1 MTRLLP
7 RGLSRRRARSAQG
20 EYYGLLADAGA
31 NLERSAE
38 LMRDLLATWP
48 EDRGLAE
55 EITGCEHEGDR
66 IMRTIVQRLYRSGMA
81 PAERNDI
88 YSLASAL
95 DDVVDDIEE
104 GAQELAVYRIEA
116 PMEQAQ
122 ELADV
127 LRDSGRT
134 LARSLRSLEQDTD
147 TQEDLAQIRRLEQE
161 GDRIYRQSLAA
172 LFDGGIDPMLI
183 IRWKDVFGILEDAID
198 RCRGAANILQG
209 IVVRQG

>member
-1 MTRLLP
+1 MPTHRP
-7 RGLSRRRARSAQG
+7 RGLFRRRARDAQS
-20 EYYGLLADAGA
+20 EYYGLLAEAGA

-38 LMRDLLATWP
+38 LMRDLLVTWP
-48 EDRGLAE
+48 EDRELAD

-66 IMRTIVQRLYRSGMA
+66 ITRSIVQRLHRSGMA

-88 YSLASAL
+88 YSLAGAI

-127 LRDSGRT
+127 LRDSGSA
-134 LARSLRSLEQDTD
+134 LARSLRALQND
-147 TQEDLAQIRRLEQE
+147 EDAGEDIAQIRRLEQE

-183 IRWKDVFGILEDAID
+183 IRWKDVFAILEDAID

-209 IVVRQG
+209 IVVKQS

>member
-1 MTRLLP
+1 MGGGMTRLLSG
-7 RGLSRRRARSAQG
+7 RSRRRARG
-20 EYYGLLADAGA
+20 EYYGLLAEAGA
-31 NLERSAE
+31 NLARSAE

-48 EDRGLAE
+48 DDHGLAD
-55 EITGCEHEGDR
+55 EIVGCEHEGDR
-66 IMRTIVQRLYRSGMA
+66 ITRTIVQRLHRGDM
-81 PAERNDI
+81 PAADRNDI
-88 YSLASAL
+88 HSLATAI

-104 GAQELAVYRIEA
+104 GAQELGVYRIEA
-116 PMEQAQ
+116 PMAQAQ

-134 LARSLRSLEQDTD
+134 LARSLRSLERSEDSR
-147 TQEDLAQIRRLEQE
+147 EDLAHIKRLEQE

-209 IVVRQG
+209 IVVKQR

>member
-1 MTRLLP
+1 MPRLLP
-7 RGLSRRRARSAQG
+7 RSLSRRGAHGAQA

-38 LMRDLLATWP
+38 LMRDLLASWP

-55 EITGCEHEGDR
+55 EITECEHEGDR
-66 IMRTIVQRLYRSGMA
+66 ITRTIVQRLHRSGMA
-81 PAERNDI
+81 PADRNDI

-127 LRDSGRT
+127 LRESGRA
-134 LARSLRSLEQDTD
+134 LARSLRALEQSED
-147 TQEDLAQIRRLEQE
+147 TQDDLAHIRRLEQE

-198 RCRGAANILQG
+198 RCRGAANILQS
-209 IVVRQG
+209 IVVKQS

>member
-1 MTRLLP
+1 MATLIP
-7 RGLSRRRARSAQG
+7 RGLTRRRARVARG

-31 NLERSAE
+31 NLQRTSE
-38 LMRDLLATWP
+38 LMRDLLASWP
-48 EDRGLAE
+48 EDQGLTD

-66 IMRTIVQRLYRSGMA
+66 ITRTIVQRLHRSGME
-81 PAERNDI
+81 PADRNDI
-88 YSLASAL
+88 YSLASAI
-95 DDVVDDIEE
+95 DDAVDDIEE

-127 LRDSGRT
+127 LRDSGRA
-134 LARSLRSLEQDTD
+134 LARSLRALERGEDVQDD
-147 TQEDLAQIRRLEQE
+147 VAHIRQLERE

-198 RCRGAANILQG
+198 RCRSAGNILQG
-209 IVVRQG
+209 MLVRQA